1 MGLKQ
6 WILPNNHFKT
16 HFIISILVWGAGDP
30 PQLGSWAEG
39 KGFAQTLSKPQ
50 LNILTELNLKIG

>member
-1 MGLKQ
+1 MALKH

-16 HFIISILVWGAGDP
+16 HFIISILGWGAGDP

-50 LNILTELNLKIG
+50 LNLT